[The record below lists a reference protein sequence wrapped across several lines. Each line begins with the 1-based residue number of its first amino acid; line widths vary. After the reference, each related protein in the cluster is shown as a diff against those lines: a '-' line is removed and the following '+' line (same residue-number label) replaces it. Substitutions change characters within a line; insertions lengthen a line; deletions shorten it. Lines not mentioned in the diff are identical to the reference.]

1 MSEASPKVSK
11 RERTPAQM
19 EALERARIKAVE
31 VRARNTELRRKEREV
46 VNAQLQENRRIREEK
61 IQQEYQERFAQK
73 EVEEMEATEDSCDHS
88 CEPKQKKKKKV
99 VVVRQESSSSEEEVE
114 IRMKN
119 PKRKKYQDV
128 DFDPEN
134 YQQLF
139 QKLFEF

>member
-1 MSEASPKVSK
+1 MSEASPEVSK

-19 EALERARIKAVE
+19 EALERARIKAAE

-73 EVEEMEATEDSCDHS
+73 EVEEEATEDSCDHS

-128 DFDPEN
+128 DFGPVASN
-134 YQQLF
+134 Q
-139 QKLFEF
+139 